1 MADIDRK
8 PASQSGERTRLED
21 AREGDS
27 PQRKWG
33 PR

>member
-8 PASQSGERTRLED
+8 PAPQSGERTRLED
-21 AREGDS
+21 AREWDS
-27 PQRKWG
+27 PRRKWS